1 MHPELFTLPFGF
13 TIQTYGFCLMVGFLS
28 AVWLAM
34 RRATRVKASSD
45 VVLDLSLVALLF
57 GVGGARLF
65 YVIHYWQTQFAD
77 APNAL
82 LAIIDIRKGGLEF
95 LGGLLGASLGII
107 LHLWRKRLPI
117 RLYIDILTPGAM
129 WGLAFGR
136 LGCFFNGCC
145 FGAVAVAPGTDQPQ
159 YPWAVR
165 FPYGSPAMY
174 WQWEHRQL
182 TVPAELLATS
192 PASLEAIPVPGPDL
206 RLSVEQREGPRQ
218 TYLMLKDA
226 VAKAEAMSPPPQELP
241 ELKKQA
247 ERAKNLAEEH
257 ERQLR
262 FLFNAQRYPS
272 RDAPGR
278 GMSVTELQDLAA
290 HVTALPVHPSQLY
303 AAISAMLLSGVLSGI
318 FYRRKRHGI
327 VAASLFAL
335 YPLTR
340 VVEEIIRADQPRD
353 TVGLTV
359 SQFVSL
365 AMFVLGVLAIIV
377 LRTRMPARA
386 DSAAA

>member
-34 RRATRVKASSD
+34 RRANRVKASSD
-45 VVLDLSLVALLF
+45 VVLDLSLVGLLF
-57 GVGGARLF
+57 GVAGARLF
-65 YVIHYWQTQFAD
+65 YVIHYWQAQFAD

-95 LGGLLGASLGII
+95 LGALLGAIFGII
-107 LHLWRKRLPI
+107 LHLWRKKLPI
-117 RLYIDILTPGAM
+117 RLYLDILTPGAM

-145 FGAVAVAPGTDQPQ
+145 FGAVAVVPGTDQPQ
-159 YPWAVR
+159 YAWAVR
-165 FPYGSPAMY
+165 FPYGSPVMF
-174 WQWEHRQL
+174 WQWEHRQI

-192 PASLEAIPVPGPDL
+192 SGSLEAIPVPGADL

-218 TYLMLKDA
+218 NYLMLKDA
-226 VAKAEAMSPPPQELP
+226 IVKAEAVSTPPAELP
-241 ELKKQA
+241 KLKKQA
-247 ERAKNLAEEH
+247 ERAKKLAEDH

-262 FLFNAQRYPS
+262 FLLNAQRYPS
-272 RDAPGR
+272 RDAPSR

-290 HVTALPVHPSQLY
+290 HVSALPVHPSQLY
-303 AAISAMLLSGVLSGI
+303 AAISALLLSGVLSGI

-327 VAASLFAL
+327 VFVSLFVL

-353 TVGLTV
+353 TVGLTI
-359 SQFVSL
+359 SQFISL
-365 AMFVLGVLAIIV
+365 AMFVLGVILLIV

-386 DSAAA
+386 SAVPA